1 MRSVIRFLGLAATI
15 LAIALVV
22 PSALA
27 STPHDLHAT
36 KDCSEYTGAD
46 PELLH
51 HHRCRIRPIPAGT
64 KVWYTGPIV
73 GSSVFVSSETTLD
86 DGHGN
91 TATGYCIDDN
101 RTGLGTCA
109 FWKGTGKLAGF
120 HAIVTVTVDAAGLYH
135 WDGRYY
141 FTGK

>member
-1 MRSVIRFLGLAATI
+1 MRSVLPPTRQDDDQDDDRGHEPKPASSPQDFHITKECSNFAGA
-15 LAIALVV
+15 V
-22 PSALA
+22 PSYCTITESNVA
-27 STPHDLHAT
+27 
-36 KDCSEYTGAD
+36 
-46 PELLH
+46 EL
-51 HHRCRIRPIPAGT
+51 PAGT
-64 KVWYTGPIV
+64 RVWYAGPIV
-73 GSSVFVSSETTLD
+73 GNSVFVSSTAVLD

-101 RTGLGTCA
+101 HTGLGTCA

-120 HAIVTVTVDAAGLYH
+120 HAIATVTVDASGLYH

>member
-22 PSALA
+22 PPALA

-36 KDCSEYTGAD
+36 KDCSAYTGAN
-46 PELLH
+46 PSYCTITVSNLGS
-51 HHRCRIRPIPAGT
+51 IPAGT
-64 KVWYTGPIV
+64 TVWYTGPIV

-101 RTGLGTCA
+101 RSGLGTCA

-120 HAIVTVTVDAAGLYH
+120 HAIVTVTVDSAGLYH